1 VLFLHVWTLPPPHS
15 VFCSFINGPRDELSA
30 RDCAGTASW
39 RVPETAAAQEVQA
52 RNAAITVP
60 QYTNGYAKNLAH
72 KKFML
77 AACWRENPPPTAA
90 GKSTCSWQ

>member
-1 VLFLHVWTLPPPHS
+1 MLFLHDWTLPPPHS

-52 RNAAITVP
+52 RNAAIFMP
-60 QYTNGYAKNLAH
+60 QFTYGYAKILAH

-77 AACWRENPPPTAA
+77 ASWWENPPPAA
-90 GKSTCSWQ
+90 ESMCSWQ